1 MLIVTSGSCEIQ
13 RSVFIDIK
21 LSAIAI
27 VPILTLRHVARRTC
41 PVDIPFQIYG
51 DVCTKSHI
59 RKSRSIWFIRHR
71 NDFADIFSETAID
84 YDTTNCIFRLEPE
97 TWKSE

>member
-27 VPILTLRHVARRTC
+27 VPILTLRHVARRTSR
-41 PVDIPFQIYG
+41 VDIPFQIYG

-59 RKSRSIWFIRHR
+59 RKSRSFDLFGIGTILLTYLVRR
-71 NDFADIFSETAID
+71 QSIMIQPIASSD
-84 YDTTNCIFRLEPE
+84 
-97 TWKSE
+97 